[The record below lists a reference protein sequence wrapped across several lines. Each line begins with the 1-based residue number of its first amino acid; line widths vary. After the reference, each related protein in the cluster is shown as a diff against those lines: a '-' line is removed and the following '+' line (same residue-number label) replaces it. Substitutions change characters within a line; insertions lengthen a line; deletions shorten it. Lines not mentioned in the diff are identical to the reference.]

1 MLGDN
6 VLVEELLQEDFRP
19 LEALKLVFT
28 GKSDTVISTL
38 KKDIANADSKSRI
51 TEIISDIDD
60 YLNAT
65 ESRIKGDIG
74 RKFVDLFISNFMG
87 GLVGMGASHFIQG
100 ENKAKGLLKTFKSQL
115 EAVKSIAVKKKA
127 SLK

>member
-19 LEALKLVFT
+19 LEAIKLVFT
-28 GKSDTVISTL
+28 GKSGTIIDAL

-65 ESRIKGDIG
+65 ESRIRGHIE
-74 RKFVDLFISNFMG
+74 RKLIDLFIANFMG
-87 GLVGMGASHFIQG
+87 GIIAMGASQLIQSQ
-100 ENKAKGLLKTFKSQL
+100 NKSKGLLKTFKSQL